1 MNIVWL
7 KVTLKLSDSSKL
19 MIFNVGQRLFGFIHT
34 QHFVVFLSVTVWN
47 GCPQA
52 NDTVKVNSV
61 QVPEADMMAT
71 NGVIHF
77 VNKLLYPEGKTFI
90 QLLSYKSA
98 KKRDNC
104 KYLIAVNALCC
115 LVEIPIGSQELQMV
129 LTKLISYIQFKVNL
143 FFVFKVPEMLGWV

>member
-1 MNIVWL
+1 M
-7 KVTLKLSDSSKL
+7 
-19 MIFNVGQRLFGFIHT
+19 
-34 QHFVVFLSVTVWN
+34 
-47 GCPQA
+47 
-52 NDTVKVNSV
+52 KVNSV

>member
-1 MNIVWL
+1 M
-7 KVTLKLSDSSKL
+7 
-19 MIFNVGQRLFGFIHT
+19 
-34 QHFVVFLSVTVWN
+34 
-47 GCPQA
+47 
-52 NDTVKVNSV
+52 KVNSV

-98 KKRDNC
+98 KKRDNY

>member
-1 MNIVWL
+1 M
-7 KVTLKLSDSSKL
+7 
-19 MIFNVGQRLFGFIHT
+19 
-34 QHFVVFLSVTVWN
+34 
-47 GCPQA
+47 
-52 NDTVKVNSV
+52 KVNSV

-104 KYLIAVNALCC
+104 KYLIAVNGLCC
-115 LVEIPIGSQELQMV
+115 LVEISIGSQELQMV